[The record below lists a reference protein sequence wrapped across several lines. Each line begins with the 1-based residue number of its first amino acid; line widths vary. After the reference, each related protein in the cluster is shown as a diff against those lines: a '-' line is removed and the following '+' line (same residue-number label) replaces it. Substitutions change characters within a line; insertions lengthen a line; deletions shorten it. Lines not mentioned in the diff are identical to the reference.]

1 MWRFGFSPVTL
12 ASHSGFIDQGFCKC
26 RLSTSRN
33 ATQNC
38 YTDVQHFPFRN
49 NIRKKL
55 KCALCMLIL
64 IEHVECC
71 IYVGDDWIMVISI
84 IPVFNK
90 LSIHFFHS
98 SCPVHLYFLSNNA
111 IFLLSTFNSLHWHS
125 LIASKH
131 WRKPIHGRS
140 HCDLWPCHLQQI

>member
-1 MWRFGFSPVTL
+1 MKVNLRFKKRYLFFNNIFLYIWWDNFIIWHQQPMWRFGFSPVTL

-33 ATQNC
+33 TTQNC
-38 YTDVQHFPFRN
+38 YTDIQHFPSRN

-55 KCALCMLIL
+55 KRALCMLIL

-90 LSIHFFHS
+90 LSILFFLS
-98 SCPVHLYFLSNNA
+98 PCPVH
-111 IFLLSTFNSLHWHS
+111 
-125 LIASKH
+125 
-131 WRKPIHGRS
+131 
-140 HCDLWPCHLQQI
+140 